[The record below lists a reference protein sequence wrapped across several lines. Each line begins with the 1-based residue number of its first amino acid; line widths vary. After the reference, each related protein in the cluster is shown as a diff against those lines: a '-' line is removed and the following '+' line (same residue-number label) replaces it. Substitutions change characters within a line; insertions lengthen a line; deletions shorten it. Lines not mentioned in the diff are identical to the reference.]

1 LNQLN
6 YFKSCGEN
14 ISSAVAE
21 SSQTSLQS
29 MITELEL
36 KLSFSISLS
45 LWESKFGIWS
55 ISVLLLQIA
64 KTYEKVFHFWQFDK
78 GDTLPIGPPQLM
90 MAITA
95 DGQLNPEL
103 AAGE

>member
-1 LNQLN
+1 
-6 YFKSCGEN
+6 
-14 ISSAVAE
+14 
-21 SSQTSLQS
+21 
-29 MITELEL
+29 
-36 KLSFSISLS
+36 
-45 LWESKFGIWS
+45 
-55 ISVLLLQIA
+55 
-64 KTYEKVFHFWQFDK
+64 VFHFWQFDK